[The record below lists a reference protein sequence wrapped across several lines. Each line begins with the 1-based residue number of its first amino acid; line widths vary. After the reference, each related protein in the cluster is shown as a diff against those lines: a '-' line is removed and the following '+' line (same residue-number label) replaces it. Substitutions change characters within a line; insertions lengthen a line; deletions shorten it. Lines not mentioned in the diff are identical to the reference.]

1 MTTLSV
7 MANPP
12 RGSKQKRRASPAQIA
27 WRKKFAERFGGG
39 NKKSKGRGRSSRRAR
54 TNPPSTLRAKR
65 RGSGGGG
72 GRGHGLVRDL
82 LSGAMGGATVGVG
95 GAIGFAAT
103 SKLPDYIPPAWLR
116 DASGSVPLWKRFAA
130 KIAAGLAVY
139 VPTRVAGRLVGGR
152 AGAVM
157 SKAAEAMLAGSTT
170 NVLFDMASRAVPQVA
185 PKTLTGGD
193 GDDMGEFVYAQVSDV
208 NRGALPA
215 GAGVGAFINS
225 NSMAGGSDY

>member
-1 MTTLSV
+1 MSTTLAV
-7 MANPP
+7 MNPP
-12 RGSKQKRRASPAQIA
+12 RGSKKKRRASPAQLA
-27 WRKKFAERFGGG
+27 WRKKFAAQFGGG
-39 NKKSKGRGRSSRRAR
+39 KKSKGRGRSSRRAR

-72 GRGHGLVRDL
+72 GRGRGLVRDL

-185 PKTLTGGD
+185 PRTLTGGD
-193 GDDMGEFVYAQVSDV
+193 GDDMGEFIFSQVADV

-215 GAGVGAFINS
+215 GAGVGAFINT
-225 NSMAGGSDY
+225 NSMAGDADY